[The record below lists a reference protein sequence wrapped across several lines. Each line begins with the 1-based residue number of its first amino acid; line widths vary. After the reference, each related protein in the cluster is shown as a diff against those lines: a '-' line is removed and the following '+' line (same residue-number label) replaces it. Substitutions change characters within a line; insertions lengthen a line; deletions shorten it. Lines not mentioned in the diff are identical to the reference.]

1 MPRIAGIRRLFRLRL
16 PGRVNLT
23 EIDDE
28 LRFHIETR
36 ADELIAGG
44 MTATDARATALRE
57 FGNVAAYRDDVAT
70 IDHQY
75 AREQRMRLFI
85 ESVTDD
91 LRYAWFA
98 LRAHPGFSL
107 LAVFTLVMGIGATTS
122 VFSVVRG
129 VLLRPLPYANADRV
143 VHVGERDI
151 ARPGRGGNTSFDNFT
166 DWQKMSSSFVAMGLF
181 NTWQPTLTG
190 RGQAARVEVAGV
202 TAGIFDVFDARPF
215 LGRRFVASDNANGA
229 AAVVVVSY
237 DFWRTRLGADSGA
250 IGQKI
255 LINFAPAEVVG
266 VLRPDFSAPGSLNR
280 PIWFNFSDDTDGR
293 AGRSKA
299 AYALLKPGVT
309 VDQAQDDMQRVSAQ
323 LAEQYPKENK
333 GSTAVVAPLSDRLI
347 GDLRRPLYMML
358 AASFLVLLI
367 ACANLSNLL
376 LTRGVARGR
385 ELAVRVALGA
395 GRARIVRQLLTES
408 VLLAAIG
415 CVGGVIVASVATGQ
429 LLRLGPPVFATR
441 PPSMDLTVLAG
452 AVAVAV
458 CTTLLFG
465 LVPAFRSAPRDPP
478 ATLRASSRA
487 GGGQTARLRTGL
499 AVAQLSLAVV
509 LLSVS
514 TMVISSFARVLRVEP
529 GIRGDHLLTASMNLP
544 RARYDSS
551 KSTVFYQR
559 VAERVRGLPGVEDV
573 AFTSLIAFSGD
584 YDRIGIARI
593 AGEPEHSGSDAPEGD
608 RYIVTPSYFETM
620 GVRLVKG
627 RLFTDDDRYDG
638 AVVCLVDEVFARR
651 TWGNA
656 DPIGKQ
662 MQLPMRTEFATI
674 VGVVTHV
681 KTYGLEVESPGQIY
695 MSNVQYP
702 WRWTSIVVRTTGDPM
717 AFLPTLTRVVQELDP
732 DQPVSTPATMETMMG
747 DLLRARQFTLTLLA
761 TFAGVAIALAVIG
774 LYGVIAYGV
783 SQRRREFSIRLALG
797 AQRIQIAR
805 MVVGEGGR
813 IALIGAVLGAAGA
826 FGASK
831 LVSTLLF
838 EVSARD
844 VMLLTLV
851 SAGLVAVAMLA
862 CVMPARRATAVQPAD
877 VLRGD

>member
-1 MPRIAGIRRLFRLRL
+1 MPRIPGLRRLFRLRL
-16 PGRVNLT
+16 PGRVNLS

-36 ADELIAGG
+36 ADELSARG
-44 MTATDARATALRE
+44 MTQRDAHATALRE
-57 FGNVAAYRDDVAT
+57 FGNVTQYRNDVAA

-85 ESVTDD
+85 ESVIDD

-107 LAVFTLVMGIGATTS
+107 LAVFTLMMGIGATTS

-129 VLLRPLPYANADRV
+129 VLLRPLPYANAERI

-166 DWQKMSSSFVAMGLF
+166 DWQRMSQSFAAMGLF

-190 RGQAARVEVAGV
+190 RGEAVRVEVAGV
-202 TAGIFDVFDARPF
+202 TAGIFDVFNARPF
-215 LGRRFVASDNANGA
+215 LGRTFVASDNANGA

-237 DFWRTRLGADSGA
+237 DFWRTRLGADSTA

-255 LINFAPAEVVG
+255 LLNFAPAEVVG
-266 VLRPDFSAPGSLNR
+266 VLRADVSAPGSLNR

-309 VDQAQDDMQRVSAQ
+309 VDQAQDEMRRLSAQ

-333 GSTAVVAPLSDRLI
+333 GSTAVVALVGDRII

-358 AASFLVLLI
+358 GASFLVLLI

-376 LTRGVARGR
+376 LTRGVMRSR

-395 GRARIVRQLLTES
+395 GRGRIVRQLLTES
-408 VLLAAIG
+408 VVLAAIG
-415 CVGGVIVASVATGQ
+415 CAGGIIVATLATGQ
-429 LLRLGPPVFATR
+429 LLRMGPALFATR
-441 PPSMDLTVLAG
+441 PPSMDLGVLAG
-452 AVAVAV
+452 AVAISVF
-458 CTTLLFG
+458 TTLLFG
-465 LVPAFRSAPRDPP
+465 LVPALRSAPRDPQ
-478 ATLRASSRA
+478 ATLRASSRG
-487 GGGQTARLRTGL
+487 GGGQTARVRTVL

-514 TMVISSFARVLRVEP
+514 TMVITSFMRVVRVEP
-529 GIRGDHLLTASMNLP
+529 GIRGDHLLTASMNVP

-551 KSTVFYQR
+551 KSVAFYNR
-559 VAERVRGLPGVEDV
+559 VAERVGGLPGVEAV

-620 GVRLVKG
+620 GVKLVKG
-627 RLFTDDDRYDG
+627 RLFTADDRYDG
-638 AVVCLVDEVFARR
+638 SVVCLVDEVFARR
-651 TWGNA
+651 TWGDV

-662 MQLPMRTEFATI
+662 MQLPMRTEYATI

-695 MSNVQYP
+695 MSNAQYP
-702 WRWTSIVVRTTGDPM
+702 WRWMSIAVRTTGEPM
-717 AFLPTLTRVVQELDP
+717 ALVPTLTRVVQELDP
-732 DQPVSTPATMETMMG
+732 DQPVSTPATMEAMMG
-747 DLLRARQFTLTLLA
+747 DLLRARQFTLTLLT
-761 TFAGVAIALAVIG
+761 TFAGIAIALAVIG

-783 SQRRREFSIRLALG
+783 SQRRREFSIRMALG
-797 AQRIQIAR
+797 ARQRQIAR

-813 IALIGAVLGAAGA
+813 IALIGAALGALGA
-826 FGASK
+826 LAASR

-838 EVSARD
+838 EVNVRD
-844 VMLLTLV
+844 VALLTVV

-862 CVMPARRATAVQPAD
+862 CVLPARRATAVQPAD